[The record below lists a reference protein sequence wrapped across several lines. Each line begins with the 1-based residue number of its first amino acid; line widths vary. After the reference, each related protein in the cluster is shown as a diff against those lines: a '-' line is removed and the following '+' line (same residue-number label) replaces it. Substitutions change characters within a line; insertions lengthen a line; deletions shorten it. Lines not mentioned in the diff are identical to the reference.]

1 MKIQMRRQSCSP
13 SGQNSFSTP
22 ILLLLYVCLCEFQQ
36 QLDVVHWKSFLRCV
50 TSEVMFLGADNPI
63 QILCN
68 ERLSQWKFND
78 VAN

>member
-13 SGQNSFSTP
+13 SGQNSFITP
-22 ILLLLYVCLCEFQQ
+22 ILLLLCVYLCEFQQ
-36 QLDVVHWKSFLRCV
+36 QLDVHWKSLLRCV
-50 TSEVMFLGADNPI
+50 TSEVMFLRADNQI

-78 VAN
+78 GAN